1 MPKLRGRLTI
11 GGQILTEREL
21 TQDKNQKNRFVA
33 RQWIP
38 YVYPENGESVTVEIS
53 TDTGK
58 HLIPLQNKGKAGV
71 LTNEVDNETSYAW
84 GTLTKGYGE
93 TVGFTAGIMFR
104 KRKKNVPLFSEEGN
118 ADAK

>member
-1 MPKLRGRLTI
+1 MPKLKGRLTI

-33 RQWIP
+33 RQW
-38 YVYPENGESVTVEIS
+38 
-53 TDTGK
+53 
-58 HLIPLQNKGKAGV
+58 
-71 LTNEVDNETSYAW
+71 
-84 GTLTKGYGE
+84 TKGYGE

-104 KRKKNVPLFSEEGN
+104 KRKKNVPLFSEKGN